1 MVASAAAAAVLV
13 WQRWPWLAFG
23 SFLIATP
30 QWLAYLVIEGP
41 SAPVTIAVLA
51 GFGALTATTA
61 VGFELRGS
69 VGAVPVGSM
78 LLLALNALL
87 IGAVGALALENA
99 VADVWLVSL
108 AAIHLL
114 AGVAARRSPRVADE
128 LGLAALTLGVVL
140 ADVAAAR
147 LLDGLPLIGAWAGS
161 SLLFAGLV
169 RVAAP
174 GRDRML
180 VTAGLGSHLLL
191 ALSHALA
198 AAPPETLSGGP
209 RDLAGLAALALVAA
223 GTAVSGRLAADGHLH
238 LRATLDGIAL
248 AVIGY
253 QTAIALDGV
262 ALTVALAGEAVA
274 LVLVAWRS
282 RDEVA
287 SAAAAAFAGAALL
300 HALAVLA
307 PPAALVVGLA
317 SPLGAAVGL
326 LAAAAAIA
334 AAGLVHP
341 AWRPWAWGAAAVIAL
356 YAASVELVTPFQP
369 GMDATGLPL
378 ADLDVREQGQALLSG
393 LWALAGVATLVVG
406 LVRDHAAVRR
416 GALALLAL
424 AVGKVFLYDLAS
436 LTSLY
441 RAASF
446 VALGLLLLGAAYAWQ
461 RIRPRPVPDLR
472 TVPGALR

>member
-1 MVASAAAAAVLV
+1 M
-13 WQRWPWLAFG
+13 
-23 SFLIATP
+23 
-30 QWLAYLVIEGP
+30 
-41 SAPVTIAVLA
+41 TIAVLA
-51 GFGALTATTA
+51 GFGALTAAAA

-99 VADVWLVSL
+99 VADAWLVSL

-114 AGVAARRSPRVADE
+114 AGVAARRSRRVADE

-198 AAPPETLSGGP
+198 AAPPERLSGGP
-209 RDLAGLAALALVAA
+209 QDVARARRAQPSSPPALRSPAGSPP
-223 GTAVSGRLAADGHLH
+223 TATSTSAPRSTPL
-238 LRATLDGIAL
+238 AL

-253 QTAIALDGV
+253 QAAIALDGV

-274 LVLVAWRS
+274 LVLVARRS

-307 PPAALVVGLA
+307 PLAALVVGLA
-317 SPLGAAVGL
+317 SPVEAAVGL
-326 LAAAAAIA
+326 LAAATAIA
-334 AAGLVHP
+334 AAGLVHA

-356 YAASVELVTPFQP
+356 FAASVELVTPFQP
-369 GMDATGLPL
+369 GMDAAGLPL

-416 GALALLAL
+416 GALALLAVT
-424 AVGKVFLYDLAS
+424 AGKVFLYDLAS